1 MKKTTEEKAFC
12 KAAALCAKRE
22 MASYDMRRKLAA
34 WGLDAG
40 ELQAVLDRLEREGFI
55 DDERYARMFVRE
67 RLRLNKW
74 GRVKIA
80 ASLRAKGFGEEVIE
94 RALDEIDEGEYGEIL
109 GEVLKTKART
119 VAATSEYERRSKLA
133 RFAQSRGF
141 ELDLALRALDKIRKD
156 AEDEAG

>member
-1 MKKTTEEKAFC
+1 MAEEEAFR

-22 MASYDMRRKLAA
+22 MGSYDMRRKLAA

-40 ELQAVLDRLEREGFI
+40 ESQAVLDRLEREGFI

-80 ASLRAKGFGEEVIE
+80 VALRAKGFGAEVIE
-94 RALDEIDEGEYGEIL
+94 RALDEIDEREYMEIL
-109 GEVLKTKART
+109 AEVLKTKTRT
-119 VAATSEYERRSKLA
+119 LTAASEYERRSRLA

-141 ELDLALRALDKIRKD
+141 ELDLALRALDRMGKD